1 MSASAP
7 NIFTASADPAA
18 PPPAFSTRLP
28 LGTAIRDVFR
38 CGDVYGFTARN
49 GAPAA
54 RLELFDRNHAVTGA
68 ALWSEV
74 AHLPVPGSTVEIEG
88 VLIATSSGR
97 PAIWVKRCDAVQVLD
112 HTVCVFEKVPAAWV
126 CNPSVLDH
134 AVVLWNALSRPYR
147 RALNAVL
154 RSPELLRAFLVAPG
168 SLRHHHNHRGGCLE
182 HSVQTAQWGLNQACQ
197 DSTLSADMVVFCLLV
212 HDVGKALEYL
222 QNNRGNWQ
230 ISQRGRLIGHKITT
244 ITLVTEAM
252 GYCPDLSAHEQTHV
266 EHVLSS
272 SYAPQWAG
280 FRRPQTKEARV
291 VAALDALSAAVSF
304 NG

>member
-1 MSASAP
+1 MSTPEP
-7 NIFTASADPAA
+7 NAYTASAA
-18 PPPAFSTRLP
+18 PTTPPYAFSSRLP

-88 VLIATSSGR
+88 VLIATSSGK
-97 PAIWVKRCDAVQVLD
+97 PAIWVKRCDPVLVLD
-112 HTVCVFEKVPAAWV
+112 HAFCVFEKVPAAWV
-126 CNPSVLDH
+126 CNPTVLDN
-134 AVVLWNALSRPYR
+134 AVVLWKALSRPYR
-147 RALNAVL
+147 RALNAVF
-154 RSPELLRAFLVAPG
+154 RSPELLRAFLIAPG
-168 SLRHHHNHRGGCLE
+168 SLHHHHNHRGGCFE
-182 HSVQTAQWGLNQACQ
+182 HSVTTAQWGLDQARQ

-230 ISQRGRLIGHKITT
+230 MSQRGRLIGHKVTT
-244 ITLVTEAM
+244 ITLVAEAM
-252 GYCPDLSAHEQTHV
+252 GYCPELSAHEQTHV

-291 VAALDALSAAVSF
+291 VAALDALSAAVAY

>member
-1 MSASAP
+1 MSMSSHTA
-7 NIFTASADPAA
+7 FTTAA
-18 PPPAFSTRLP
+18 ESDPPPYAFSPSLP
-28 LGTAIRDVFR
+28 LGAAIRDVFR

-88 VLIATSSGR
+88 VLIATSSGK
-97 PAIWVKRCDAVQVLD
+97 PAIWVKRCDPVQVLD
-112 HTVCVFEKVPAAWV
+112 HAVCIFEKVPAAWV
-126 CNPSVLDH
+126 CNPTVLDN
-134 AVVLWNALSRPYR
+134 AIILWNALSRPYR
-147 RALNAVL
+147 RALNAVF
-154 RSPELLRAFLVAPG
+154 RSPELLRAFLIAPG
-168 SLRHHHNHRGGCLE
+168 SLHHHHNHRGGCFE
-182 HSVQTAQWGLNQACQ
+182 HSVTTAQWGLDQARQ
-197 DSTLSADMVVFCLLV
+197 DGTLSADMVVFCLLV

-222 QNNRGNWQ
+222 QNGRGNWQ
-230 ISQRGRLIGHKITT
+230 MSQRGRLIGHKITT
-244 ITLVTEAM
+244 VTLVAEAM

-291 VAALDALSAAVSF
+291 VAALDALSAAVAY